1 MVFPERGGPKE
12 LEVKREREELWDLQ
26 EDRESKAS
34 REILALKESREK
46 KVNNKITMIIITMI
60 TTKVKLIK
68 KKKGKKRINN
78 LWSKTITIIE
88 IIEMVSFELSKEL
101 KMIFRLEKRKNSE
114 SP

>member
-1 MVFPERGGPKE
+1 MVFPEREGPKE
-12 LEVKREREELWDLQ
+12 LEEKREREELWDLQ

-68 KKKGKKRINN
+68 KKKER
-78 LWSKTITIIE
+78 
-88 IIEMVSFELSKEL
+88 KE
-101 KMIFRLEKRKNSE
+101 
-114 SP
+114 

>member
-1 MVFPERGGPKE
+1 MVFPEREGSKE
-12 LEVKREREELWDLQ
+12 LEEKREREELWDLQ

-60 TTKVKLIK
+60 TTKVKLIL
-68 KKKGKKRINN
+68 KKGKKRIKN